1 MSSDKQLSHSLN
13 FLQDP
18 YRQLGKSC
26 PFIRSNMEES
36 PVMNQLEEREEKY
49 VGVMNGPASE

>member
-36 PVMNQLEEREEKY
+36 PVMNQLEERERKNMW
-49 VGVMNGPASE
+49 GL